1 MAGYQT
7 PVAAKPNKYA
17 FSSAAVRVA
26 SYSSA
31 SAYRMTTKVAL
42 LESERKG
49 CIFTYQ
55 VCFMNQKI
63 DRMAV
68 F

>member
-1 MAGYQT
+1 M
-7 PVAAKPNKYA
+7 YA
-17 FSSAAVRVA
+17 FSLAAVRIA

-31 SAYRMTTKVAL
+31 SAYRITTKVAP
-42 LESERKG
+42 LESKQKG
-49 CIFTYQ
+49 RIFTYQ

>member
-1 MAGYQT
+1 M
-7 PVAAKPNKYA
+7 YA
-17 FSSAAVRVA
+17 FSLAAVRIA

-31 SAYRMTTKVAL
+31 SAHKITTKVAL
-42 LESERKG
+42 LELKRRG
-49 CIFTYQ
+49 RIFTYQ
-55 VCFMNQKI
+55 VCFMNPKI

>member
-1 MAGYQT
+1 M
-7 PVAAKPNKYA
+7 YA
-17 FSSAAVRVA
+17 FSFAAVRVA

-55 VCFMNQKI
+55 VCFIMNQKI

>member
-1 MAGYQT
+1 M
-7 PVAAKPNKYA
+7 YA
-17 FSSAAVRVA
+17 FSFAAVRVA

-31 SAYRMTTKVAL
+31 SAYRMTTTKVAL

>member
-1 MAGYQT
+1 M
-7 PVAAKPNKYA
+7 YA
-17 FSSAAVRVA
+17 FSLAAVSVA

-31 SAYRMTTKVAL
+31 SAYRMTTTVAA

-49 CIFTYQ
+49 RIFTYQ
-55 VCFMNQKI
+55 VCFMNPKI

>member
-1 MAGYQT
+1 M
-7 PVAAKPNKYA
+7 YA
-17 FSSAAVRVA
+17 FSLAAVRVA